1 VVGSPARQGSQ
12 RGEHAVHGSRELKV
26 GVDLG
31 ASCPLTLSLVLGLQN
46 EDKDSCA
53 LAPLDPEE
61 AS

>member
-1 VVGSPARQGSQ
+1 
-12 RGEHAVHGSRELKV
+12 VHGSRELKV